1 MSYVNLPPE
10 VTFSRLERILQ
21 SQRRLMFLNVAAT
34 VLFAG
39 SVLASLASLL

>member
-10 VTFSRLERILQ
+10 VTFTRLERILQ
-21 SQRRLMFLNVAAT
+21 SQRRMLFLNVSAT

>member
-10 VTFSRLERILQ
+10 VTFSRLERILR
-21 SQRRLMFLNVAAT
+21 SQRRLIFLNVSAT

-39 SVLASLASLL
+39 WVVASLASLL